1 MTNRTLAP
9 VLLQALVLGRATLL
23 THGME
28 RDSAVAR
35 RTAET
40 FWSSRTTAI
49 SVCNII
55 RIGPTVMPF
64 LGYRGSTGVA
74 EI

>member
-28 RDSAVAR
+28 LDSAVDR
-35 RTAET
+35 RTARHSGLLE
-40 FWSSRTTAI
+40 RLQ
-49 SVCNII
+49 
-55 RIGPTVMPF
+55 F
-64 LGYRGSTGVA
+64 LFVTLL
-74 EI
+74 E